1 MISAFVLI
9 KARPDR
15 IAALAGELADVEGVA
30 EVYSVA
36 GDVDVVAVVR
46 VHEHDQLADVVTRHI
61 ASLDGILETHS
72 MVAYRA
78 YSKHDLESMFSL
90 GDD

>member
-15 IAALAGELADVEGVA
+15 IAALAGELADVDGVA

-36 GDVDVVAVVR
+36 GDVDLVAVIR

-61 ASLDGILETHS
+61 AALDGILETRS

-78 YSKHDLESMFSL
+78 YSQHDLDAMFSL
-90 GDD
+90 GGD

>member
-15 IAALAGELADVEGVA
+15 IAALASELADVDGVA
-30 EVYSVA
+30 EVSPVA

-61 ASLDGILETHS
+61 AALDGILETRS

-78 YSKHDLESMFSL
+78 YSKHDLETMFSL
-90 GDD
+90 GTD

>member
-1 MISAFVLI
+1 VISAFVLI

-15 IAALAGELADVEGVA
+15 IAALASELADVDGVA

-61 ASLDGILETHS
+61 AALDGILETRS

-90 GDD
+90 GTD

>member
-1 MISAFVLI
+1 VISAFVLI

-15 IAALAGELADVEGVA
+15 IAALASELADVAGVA

-36 GDVDVVAVVR
+36 GAVDVVAVVR

-61 ASLDGILETHS
+61 AALDGILETRS

-90 GDD
+90 GAD

>member
-61 ASLDGILETHS
+61 ASLDGILETRS

-90 GDD
+90 GAD